1 MGHQTWQKIAVLLL
15 APFLGGAGVSEIAVV
30 RFVCTSPGAVLDVI
44 RRSDDLIIGLS
55 PLPSGCAWQPM
66 GTTGRIGQTLFYV
79 DGPGG
84 RVARV
89 SPTEVDTQS
98 GFSAGLVELLS

>member
-1 MGHQTWQKIAVLLL
+1 MAWKARQLVAALGLTLV
-15 APFLGGAGVSEIAVV
+15 LGGAGRPETAIV
-30 RFVCTSPGAVLDVI
+30 RFVCTTPGAVLDVI
-44 RRSDDLIIGLS
+44 LRADDLIIGLS
-55 PLPSGCAWQPM
+55 PLPSGCAWQPS
-66 GTTGRIGQTLFYV
+66 GTTGRIGETMFYT

-89 SPTEVDTQS
+89 SSTEIDTRR